1 MLLKGKARGWGTTV
15 PKAFPLRGRCPEG
28 NFAFGKVGLA
38 KGQTATAQIE
48 DLRRGTE
55 APDEVDSRSARQ
67 IPIYRSDQT
76 SIDIPYYTTY
86 FQTGNELFVHFL

>member
-1 MLLKGKARGWGTTV
+1 MSFEAHLIRPHGHLPLKGKARGWERRC

-55 APDEVDSRSARQ
+55 GADEVNPRLPDKSQFVRISA
-67 IPIYRSDQT
+67 
-76 SIDIPYYTTY
+76 
-86 FQTGNELFVHFL
+86 

>member
-1 MLLKGKARGWGTTV
+1 ML
-15 PKAFPLRGRCPEG
+15 

-55 APDEVDSRSARQ
+55 APDEVDLERHLDKSPFISK
-67 IPIYRSDQT
+67 IT
-76 SIDIPYYTTY
+76 IDKYPLGVY
-86 FQTGNELFVHFL
+86 NSVRRM